1 MKKLLAFCSF
11 LLSIGASAQVS
22 IGTDGISLAAG
33 TILAS
38 EGLTLIPQGSLTLS
52 STTFQKSTTPVNL
65 SGSVVSIP
73 NVVTLSSPLAFS
85 GTMRFYY
92 QEADLNGSPESQLT
106 LAYQASGVWQLS
118 ATATINTTDNY
129 IEDLLPSLS
138 LNAVTATL
146 SSSPLPVTFLSFT
159 AKRMANASVLLQW
172 KTATEQ
178 QNSHFV
184 IERSGDGM
192 HYQSIGSV
200 KATESATGAAS
211 YSFPDNDPLEGTNYY
226 RLKQVDLD
234 GHEQVYGV
242 RIVQPGS
249 TIASLSLYPNPVINN
264 LKLELSATPAKPL
277 NYTIQNASGQ
287 VVQTGIIHGREQW
300 LETNR
305 LLTGVYV
312 IHLENGQ
319 AVRFFKK

>member
-1 MKKLLAFCSF
+1 MKKLLVLCS
-11 LLSIGASAQVS
+11 LLLAIRAQAQVS
-22 IGTDGISLAAG
+22 IGTDGISLTAG
-33 TILAS
+33 TILSS

-52 STTFQKSTTPVNL
+52 NTIFQKSTTPINL
-65 SGSVVSIP
+65 SASVVSIP

-85 GTMRFYY
+85 GTIRFYY

-106 LAYQASGVWQLS
+106 LAYQSSGTWQLS
-118 ATATINTTDNY
+118 TTATINTTDNY
-129 IEDLLPSLS
+129 IEDLLPSIS

-146 SSSPLPVTFLSFT
+146 SSSPLPVTLLSFA
-159 AKRMANASVLLQW
+159 AKRQGNASVLLQW
-172 KTATEQ
+172 KTANEL

-184 IERSGDGM
+184 IERSGDGSL
-192 HYQSIGSV
+192 YQSIGSV
-200 KATESATGAAS
+200 KATDNATGAAS
-211 YSFPDNDPLEGTNYY
+211 YSFPDNDPLAGTNYY

-234 GHEQVYGV
+234 GHEQIYGV

-249 TIASLSLYPNPVINN
+249 AIASLYPNPVINHF
-264 LKLELSATPAKPL
+264 KLELPATPDKPL
-277 NYTIQNASGQ
+277 NFTIQNASGQ
-287 VVQTGIIHGREQW
+287 VVQTGIIHSREQW

-319 AVRFFKK
+319 AVRFFKQ